1 MTDEIKKQIIIYLIE
16 DDTSQRESIE
26 SLLAFKGYLVKS
38 FRNANDFLKLNNIHR
53 PSVLITDIHLPGQ
66 SGVDL
71 HSELLKHSID
81 FPVIFI
87 SGESTIQQS
96 INAMKQGAFEFLV
109 KPFDINDL
117 VTAIEKACNFELK
130 RLSLNELIKR
140 LSPREKEVYN
150 YLIQGFNNN
159 ELTEKMNI
167 SIPTVKQYKS
177 EVMRKLGINSLSQL
191 IDLSH

>member
-87 SGESTIQQS
+87 SGESTIQQT

-117 VTAIEKACNFELK
+117 VIAIEKACNFELK

-177 EVMRKLGINSLSQL
+177 EVMGKLGINSLSQL

>member
-53 PSVLITDIHLPGQ
+53 PSVLITDIHLPGR

-87 SGESTIQQS
+87 SGESTIQQT

-117 VTAIEKACNFELK
+117 VIAIEKACNFELK

>member
-150 YLIQGFNNN
+150 YLIQGLNNN

-167 SIPTVKQYKS
+167 STPTVKQYKS

>member
-117 VTAIEKACNFELK
+117 VIAIEKACNFELK

-167 SIPTVKQYKS
+167 STPTVKQYKS

>member
-1 MTDEIKKQIIIYLIE
+1 EF
-16 DDTSQRESIE
+16 
-26 SLLAFKGYLVKS
+26 LAFSKFSRPSILICDISMPEVNGIELYKQL
-38 FRNANDFLKLNNIHR
+38 LNNH
-53 PSVLITDIHLPGQ
+53 LDI
-66 SGVDL
+66 
-71 HSELLKHSID
+71 
-81 FPVIFI
+81 PVIFI
-87 SGESTIQQS
+87 SGESSIQQS
-96 INAMKQGAFEFLV
+96 IDAMKISPIEFLV
-109 KPFDINDL
+109 KPFDINEL
-117 VTAIEKACNFELK
+117 LIAIEKAYRAETKKVTLNNLLK
-130 RLSLNELIKR
+130 T

>member
-26 SLLAFKGYLVKS
+26 SLLAFKGYIVKS

-150 YLIQGFNNN
+150 YLIQGLNNN

>member
-1 MTDEIKKQIIIYLIE
+1 MLNDLRIFLVE
-16 DDTSQRESIE
+16 DDVSQRESIE
-26 SLLAFKGYLVKS
+26 SFLKFKKFKVQSFSSANEFLAFSKFS
-38 FRNANDFLKLNNIHR
+38 R
-53 PSVLITDIHLPGQ
+53 PSILICDIAMPEVTGIELYKQLSNNHL
-66 SGVDL
+66 D
-71 HSELLKHSID
+71 I
-81 FPVIFI
+81 PVIFI
-87 SGESTIQQS
+87 SGESSIQQS
-96 INAMKQGAFEFLV
+96 IDAMKINPIEFLV
-109 KPFDINDL
+109 KPFDINEL
-117 VTAIEKACNFELK
+117 LIAIEKAYRAEIKKVTLNNLLK
-130 RLSLNELIKR
+130 T

>member
-26 SLLAFKGYLVKS
+26 SLLAFKGYIVKS

-71 HSELLKHSID
+71 HRELLKHSID

>member
-26 SLLAFKGYLVKS
+26 SLLAFTGYLVKS

-53 PSVLITDIHLPGQ
+53 PSVLITDIHLSGQ

>member
-117 VTAIEKACNFELK
+117 VIAIEKACNFELK

>member
-26 SLLAFKGYLVKS
+26 SLLAFKGYLVKT

-117 VTAIEKACNFELK
+117 VIAIEKACNYELK

-150 YLIQGFNNN
+150 YLIQGLNNN

-167 SIPTVKQYKS
+167 STPTVKQYKS

>member
-87 SGESTIQQS
+87 SGESTIQQT

-117 VTAIEKACNFELK
+117 VIAIEKACNFELK

-150 YLIQGFNNN
+150 YLIQGLNNN
-159 ELTEKMNI
+159 ELMEKMNI
-167 SIPTVKQYKS
+167 STPTVKQYKS

>member
-26 SLLAFKGYLVKS
+26 SLLAFKGYRIKS
-38 FRNANDFLKLNNIHR
+38 FKNANDFLKLNNIHR

>member
-1 MTDEIKKQIIIYLIE
+1 MADQIRKNIIIYLIE

>member
-1 MTDEIKKQIIIYLIE
+1 MTDQIKKQIIIYLIE
-16 DDTSQRESIE
+16 DDASHRESIE
-26 SLLAFKGYLVKS
+26 SLLAFKGYRIKS
-38 FRNANDFLKLNNIHR
+38 FKNANDFLKLNDINR
-53 PSVLITDIHLPGQ
+53 PSILITDIHLQDQ

-71 HSELLKHSID
+71 HSELLKRAID

-150 YLIQGFNNN
+150 YLIQGLNNN